1 MKPLKLTLTAFGPYK
16 NTEVIDFNDLEGNRL
31 FVIAGNTG
39 AGKTTIFDGICFA
52 LYGSASGQ
60 DRENSMML
68 RSDFANDDT
77 HTSVELL
84 FELKGCTYRVL
95 RQLGHVKKGN
105 KSKTGERY
113 AFFEI
118 VDGSEVPCV
127 DRQIVSE
134 IDKKIEVLMGLT
146 QDQFKQIVMLPQ
158 GEFRKLLTSQTENK
172 EEILRRL
179 FKTEPY
185 QQISERLRTKKKA
198 IEDAFNQAKQTRDNY
213 IEHIRAS
220 LPMREESLIFQV
232 LSEEHYN
239 EHQIIDGLDAELSF
253 YAQQISMDQKKYE
266 EAYKAHDK
274 KQTEFHQAQALNE
287 RFEEL
292 SRKEG
297 RLKELKSQVPLYEK
311 KQKQLEDAERASKIV
326 PYENQ
331 RQEWRAEEKNKTK
344 ILHDAENA
352 KKLAD
357 DSVEKVQIIYQQ
369 EEAKQTEREDI
380 RRQLDRFQE
389 FLPIVKEIDVK
400 KQQVQEL
407 KNKEKHAFNQL
418 QKLQAEIKDKKAKT
432 ENYNEQIK
440 VMDQQVSQLPD
451 KQQKLIDM
459 REQAKV
465 LIDFLDLSEKQ
476 AEHKKEETHRKE
488 VFEKQKETYTTLEKT
503 WLNDQAHVLASH
515 LHDGEACPV
524 CGSHDHPRKAT
535 SESEMITKEQLDS
548 AKQELD
554 EKDKLYR
561 TAAANLESITAQLK
575 EKERAVAS
583 YSVQVD
589 AVSTAKDQIVDE
601 GKKLK
606 AEVNE
611 LQTIREKLAKYKEEY
626 EQTNE
631 AYKQLEAKEKE
642 AEKAHQQA
650 KTDYETDL
658 AVYQERIQRI
668 PEEVRALSV
677 LEQKI
682 KETESVKNQ
691 LEKSWQDAQT
701 KLQQARDEQTKA
713 TSNLTNANKQVE
725 EAKTKRQKC
734 DQQFI
739 DALTQAA
746 FDEEQAYQQAKM
758 PERDSQHLKND
769 IELFNQNRS
778 TLQEQVAELKDALK
792 DKQHVDLRVLQ
803 ERLSEL
809 KQAYEAAFK
818 KWNQSKEYHQEAASL
833 KTSIMDANV
842 RVRETEKNLSTIT
855 DLYDVIRGQNM
866 QKVSFERYLQIEY
879 LEQIIDAANQRMKR
893 LSNGQFFLMRSDR
906 QESHGRQSGLTLDV
920 YDAYTGQTRD
930 VKTLSGGE
938 KFNAS
943 LCLALGMSD
952 VIQSFQGNISIE
964 TMFIDEGFGTLDEE
978 SLNKAID
985 ALVDLQ
991 KSGRMIGVISHV
1003 QELKTIFPAVLEV
1016 RKTKEGSSRTQFV
1029 V

>member
-60 DRENSMML
+60 DRENSTML
-68 RSDFANDDT
+68 RSDFADDDT
-77 HTSVELL
+77 HTSVELI
-84 FELKGCTYRVL
+84 FELKGRTYRAL

-113 AFFEI
+113 ELFERI
-118 VDGSEVPCV
+118 DGSEVPCV

-185 QQISERLRTKKKA
+185 KQISEKLRTKKNSV
-198 IEDAFNQAKQTRDNY
+198 EDAFNQTKQTRDNY

-220 LPMREESLIFQV
+220 LPEREESYIFQV

-239 EHQIIDGLDAELSF
+239 ENQIIEGLDGELRF
-253 YAQQISMDQKKYE
+253 YAEQISIDQKKYE

-292 SRKEG
+292 GRKEN
-297 RLKELKSQVPLYEK
+297 RLKELESQVPLYAK
-311 KQKQLEDAERASKIV
+311 KEKQLEDAERASKIV

-331 RQEWRAEEKNKTK
+331 RQEWRVDEKSKTK
-344 ILHDAENA
+344 ILNEAENE
-352 KKLAD
+352 KKIAEER
-357 DSVEKVQIIYQQ
+357 VGKVQIIYQQ

-380 RRQLDRFQE
+380 RRQLDRLQE

-400 KQQVQEL
+400 KQLVQEL
-407 KNKEKHAFNQL
+407 NNKAKSAFDEL
-418 QKLQAEIKDKKAKT
+418 RKLQAEIKDKKAKM

-440 VMDQQVSQLPD
+440 TMDKQVSQLPD
-451 KQQKLIDM
+451 KKQKLIDM

-476 AEHKKEETHRKE
+476 AKHKKDETRRKAA
-488 VFEKQKETYTTLEKT
+488 FEKQKESYTALEKT
-503 WLNDQAHVLASH
+503 WLNDQAHVLATH

-535 SESEMITKEQLDS
+535 SESEIITKEQLET

-561 TAAANLESITAQLK
+561 RAVANLDSSTEQVK
-575 EKERAVAS
+575 EKEQEVVY
-583 YSVQVD
+583 YSVQINE
-589 AVSTAKDQIVDE
+589 VSTAKDQIVEE
-601 GKKLK
+601 GKRLK

-611 LQTIREKLAKYKEEY
+611 LQTISEKLVKYKEEY
-626 EQTNE
+626 EQINE
-631 AYKQLEAKEKE
+631 AYKQLEIKEKQ
-642 AEKAHQQA
+642 AEQAYQQA
-650 KTDYETDL
+650 KMDDEKEH

-668 PEEVRALSV
+668 PEEVRILSV
-677 LEQKI
+677 LEEKI
-682 KETESVKNQ
+682 KETEKAKKQ
-691 LEKSWQDAQT
+691 LEKAWEDAQT
-701 KLQQARDEQTKA
+701 KLQQAKEEQTKA
-713 TSNLTNANKQVE
+713 TSNFSHANKQLE
-725 EAKTKRQKC
+725 ETKVKRQRC

-739 DALTQAA
+739 DALTHAA
-746 FDEEQAYQQAKM
+746 FDSEQAYQQAKM
-758 PERDSQHLKND
+758 EEKDQQQLKND
-769 IELFNQNRS
+769 IEFFNQNRS
-778 TLQEQVAELKDALK
+778 TLKEQVTELKDALK

-803 ERLSEL
+803 DQLNTL
-809 KQAYEAAFK
+809 KQAYEAALK
-818 KWNQSKEYHQEAASL
+818 TWNQSKEYHQEVQVL
-833 KTSIMDANV
+833 KTSILDANAHV
-842 RVRETEKNLSTIT
+842 KETEKNLSTIT
-855 DLYDVIRGQNM
+855 DLYDMIRGQNNR
-866 QKVSFERYLQIEY
+866 KVSFERYLQIEY
-879 LEQIIDAANQRMKR
+879 LEQIIDAANQRLKN

-920 YDAYTGQTRD
+920 YDAYTGQNRD

-991 KSGRMIGVISHV
+991 KSGRIIGVISHV
-1003 QELKTIFPAVLEV
+1003 QALKTIFPAVLEV
-1016 RKTKEGSSRTQFV
+1016 SKTKEGSSRTRFV